1 MIRQDETNTVFSLA
15 KLNSGLLSLCPLK
28 KFLTATILA
37 LFDTV
42 FLDRDKVIV
51 HEKKGQYS
59 IILTLCLVSQA
70 Y

>member
-15 KLNSGLLSLCPLK
+15 KLNSGLLSLCPLE

-42 FLDRDKVIV
+42 FLDRDKVID
-51 HEKKGQYS
+51 HEKRANIQLS
-59 IILTLCLVSQA
+59 
-70 Y
+70 